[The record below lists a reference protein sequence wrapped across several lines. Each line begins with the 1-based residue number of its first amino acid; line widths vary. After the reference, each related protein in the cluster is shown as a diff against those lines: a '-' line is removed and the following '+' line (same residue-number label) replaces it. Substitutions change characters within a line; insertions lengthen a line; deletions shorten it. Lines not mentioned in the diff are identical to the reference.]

1 MRTNT
6 LKARLAKIAA
16 ASAVLAV
23 GVASV
28 MAGENPAGAD
38 PKQQES
44 PLITMGSDTTQD
56 ILDAFT
62 GEVNGNLFIPLR
74 SASVTS
80 VAGVETGQQQIAS
93 WRAVNLDAAGSP
105 QACVEPKGGIRV
117 DRPNGSGNGRRAL
130 TAAFTGAGWGR
141 TDVTCTS
148 TYANMAGL
156 INFSR
161 SSSGA
166 SGTTGDLTFV
176 PFARDAL
183 QFAYSAPD
191 VALAVSDL
199 TTAQVQGLHT
209 NSGSSA
215 VINSG
220 GTRIIG
226 CRIQDGS
233 GTYESWMGMMGLNPA
248 SQTDETTLETST
260 GECAGAFD
268 AVQFGIDGI
277 QEHDPE
283 GLFDVCE
290 RIRNGYVPFGGGPAV
305 PAQANT
311 QCIIGYSASNW
322 VAQFNDFGSRDLPI
336 VPVAPTGGEFNL
348 GTRDG
353 GVAAYSIT
361 LGVAAPNSTYYAN
374 ATFGRDVYNVIPT
387 SVIALPGNT
396 ALKTMLLAGF
406 NSEGPGSGPAVCSA
420 DAAVTRGLL
429 GYGAPVNHACGAFG
443 AFNKRAWDFSNTGV
457 IGSPEV

>member
-1 MRTNT
+1 MHTNT

-16 ASAVLAV
+16 VSAVAAV
-23 GVASV
+23 GAASV
-28 MAGENPAGAD
+28 MAGVNPAGAD

-62 GEVNGNLFIPLR
+62 GEVNGNRFIPLR
-74 SASVTS
+74 SASVVS
-80 VAGVETGQQQIAS
+80 PAGVQTGQQQIAS
-93 WRAVNLDAAGSP
+93 WRAVNPDATGVP

-141 TDVTCTS
+141 TDVACTS

-191 VALAVSDL
+191 VPSAVSDL
-199 TTAQVQGLHT
+199 TTAQVRGLHT
-209 NSGSSA
+209 NSGGPA
-215 VINSG
+215 VLNVG
-220 GTRIIG
+220 GTRIIA
-226 CRIQDGS
+226 CRIQSGS
-233 GTYESWMGMMGLNPA
+233 GTYESWMTMMTLNPA
-248 SQTDETTLETST
+248 NATDVATLGTST
-260 GECAGAFD
+260 SECAGAFD
-268 AVQFGIDGI
+268 AVQTGINGV
-277 QEHDPE
+277 QEHDPV
-283 GLFDVCE
+283 GLFDICE
-290 RIRNGYVPFGGGPAV
+290 RIRNGYVPIGGGPAV
-305 PAQANT
+305 PAQPT
-311 QCIIGYSASNW
+311 TECIIGYSASNW
-322 VAQFNDFGSRDLPI
+322 VAQFNNYGTRNLPI
-336 VPVAPTGGEFNL
+336 TPTAPTGGEFNL
-348 GTRDG
+348 GTRDA

-361 LGVAAPNSTYYAN
+361 AGVAAPNPTYYADL
-374 ATFGRDVYNVIPT
+374 TFGRDVYNVIPT

-396 ALKTMLLAGF
+396 ALKTMLLTGF
-406 NSEGPGSGPAVCSA
+406 NSEGPGSGPAICSA

-429 GYGAPVNHACGAFG
+429 GYGAPVLHACGAFG
-443 AFNKRAWDFSNTGV
+443 AFNKRAWDFTNTGV
-457 IGSPEV
+457 IGAPEV